1 VALADRFASYK
12 PAPKGPACS
21 IGSLLAGMDADDKV
35 ALQQALDDTSIQ
47 SRTIWRV
54 LIDEGYEI
62 SDAPI
67 ARHRRGLCLC
77 SRKDSQS

>member
-12 PAPKGPACS
+12 PALKGPACS

-35 ALQQALDDTSIQ
+35 ALQRALDDESIQ

-54 LIDEGYEI
+54 LVDEGYEV
-62 SDAPI
+62 SDSPI
-67 ARHRRGLCLC
+67 GRHRRGLCQC
-77 SRKDSQS
+77 SRSDLQS